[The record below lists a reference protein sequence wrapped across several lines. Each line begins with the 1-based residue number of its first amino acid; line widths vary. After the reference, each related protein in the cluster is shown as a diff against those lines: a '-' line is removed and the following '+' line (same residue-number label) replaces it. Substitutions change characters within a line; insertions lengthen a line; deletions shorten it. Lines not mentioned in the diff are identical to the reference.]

1 MIKLPAEFACGVI
14 RADDEAQVE
23 RPSCFIVSQDENT
36 VHCIITGIYH
46 GRREARS
53 FQSEYDLGAI
63 SMNF

>member
-1 MIKLPAEFACGVI
+1 MIKPPADFACGVVP
-14 RADDEAQVE
+14 ADDEAQVE
-23 RPSCFIVSQDENT
+23 RPSCFIVSQDEST
-36 VHCIITGIYH
+36 VYYIITGIHH